1 MGLLSPHHP
10 LSQCFT
16 INLSLSIYLLLV
28 LFLWGPWLVQW
39 PTTFPGICESFSKS
53 PMDILFLFFP
63 FKILVSLCQFQLE
76 ILSQAAA
83 MDNCHFFFFFNPINE
98 LQIRL
103 FRQSSWIR
111 PIKDKSWKWSFSTSC
126 PIGQIVMIIDYL
138 GMDGLGHAKPI
149 QVPTMAFRMLVFKS
163 VLSMVLGQDVMPHNS
178 SFSPKSSH
186 FSSDCNKTFF
196 HFQNSAKRW
205 FWQFLTI
212 FSLLFLKKWI
222 LKLLTPPKLWSE
234 AFSNILIKIVKT
246 FFFWVHFTC
255 VPNLSVWVFF
265 LFVTLNDLYP
275 LLNLDLF
282 GGSVSDFPCIY
293 SLDSLVLLY

>member
-1 MGLLSPHHP
+1 MRAFQSPLWTSYSSFFLLRFWSAFVSSNWKFC
-10 LSQCFT
+10 LRQLQWT
-16 INLSLSIYLLLV
+16 IA
-28 LFLWGPWLVQW
+28 
-39 PTTFPGICESFSKS
+39 T
-53 PMDILFLFFP
+53 
-63 FKILVSLCQFQLE
+63 
-76 ILSQAAA
+76 
-83 MDNCHFFFFFNPINE
+83 FFFFNPINE

-234 AFSNILIKIVKT
+234 AFSNILIKIKI
-246 FFFWVHFTC
+246 FFQNTV
-255 VPNLSVWVFF
+255 VFQKF
-265 LFVTLNDLYP
+265 QYGVLFC
-275 LLNLDLF
+275 LLL
-282 GGSVSDFPCIY
+282 
-293 SLDSLVLLY
+293 

>member
-1 MGLLSPHHP
+1 MSVPTGNSVSGSCNGQLP
-10 LSQCFT
+10 L
-16 INLSLSIYLLLV
+16 
-28 LFLWGPWLVQW
+28 
-39 PTTFPGICESFSKS
+39 
-53 PMDILFLFFP
+53 
-63 FKILVSLCQFQLE
+63 
-76 ILSQAAA
+76 
-83 MDNCHFFFFFNPINE
+83 FFFFLNPINE

-138 GMDGLGHAKPI
+138 GMDCLGHAKPI

-212 FSLLFLKKWI
+212 FSLLFWRGGFLSS
-222 LKLLTPPKLWSE
+222 LLHQNCGQKP
-234 AFSNILIKIVKT
+234 
-246 FFFWVHFTC
+246 
-255 VPNLSVWVFF
+255 SVIF
-265 LFVTLNDLYP
+265 
-275 LLNLDLF
+275 
-282 GGSVSDFPCIY
+282 
-293 SLDSLVLLY
+293 